1 MQWLKPGG
9 LCAVR
14 VHIDRKPEAHHND
27 ITYVPWTLDMADQ
40 CAHKWFKNYFD
51 VVEMH
56 IETMN
61 TPPYSKLAVWI
72 WKKKQHVGATRN

>member
-1 MQWLKPGG
+1 
-9 LCAVR
+9 
-14 VHIDRKPEAHHND
+14 
-27 ITYVPWTLDMADQ
+27 MADQ